1 MQAQKKGIF
10 KKEKGFIEWAWLFHM
25 M

>member
-10 KKEKGFIEWAWLFHM
+10 KKEKGFIEWAWFFHM